1 MKESVKSVNII
12 STAQVHCG
20 SYDEYKY
27 VFHPDG
33 FHHVNIGAKGCLTE
47 IDRQKFVKE
56 VYKAVKE
63 SCPNII
69 HEGLFRVD
77 IMYSH
82 SMKKLVLNELE
93 SLEAGFEC
101 NQSSNNLKITNHLNH
116 YWNSIIANIVSN
128 FE

>member
-1 MKESVKSVNII
+1 ML
-12 STAQVHCG
+12 TLAQRVVLQ
-20 SYDEYKY
+20 K
-27 VFHPDG
+27 
-33 FHHVNIGAKGCLTE
+33 L
-47 IDRQKFVKE
+47 IDKKFVKE

-63 SCPNII
+63 SCPDII

-116 YWNSIIANIVSN
+116 YWNSIIVNIVSN